1 VYSKTLIY
9 FQEFLRIKDKLQYFL
24 SVISKRK
31 EVCVSLIDYFDY
43 IIKQLSIDEVS
54 VLGILKDQDATAAFK
69 SVRKSKLHVSSKMT
83 LATFRKTIE
92 KLKATR
98 LIDVVT
104 ARKEHKVYL
113 TSYGSKAL
121 ETLLKEVPD

>member
-1 VYSKTLIY
+1 M
-9 FQEFLRIKDKLQYFL
+9 
-24 SVISKRK
+24 
-31 EVCVSLIDYFDY
+31 SLVDYFDY

-69 SVRKSKLHVSSKMT
+69 SMRKSSLHEFSNMT

-92 KLKATR
+92 KLKATS
-98 LIDVVT
+98 LIALVT

-113 TSYGSKAL
+113 TSFGLRAL
-121 ETLLKEVPD
+121 EILMKEVPY